1 MKYFITAI
9 VNNVNAICSTHKSWK
24 DSQGILLA
32 SSECDIHLLELIK
45 SGQDTSSSHSSQDV
59 SSSSL
64 HQGHESLVLEDLS
77 EAIQRSIVL
86 NSTTRGHHHPPS
98 DGVDGVGHEP
108 SRDGHS
114 PSKEEGK
121 SHSSILPKDEW
132 LESVVEAEVHATVNE
147 NSDGR
152 DDKASIKSLYTI
164 RLESLHVDIN

>member
-59 SSSSL
+59 SSCSL

-86 NSTTRGHHHPPS
+86 NSTTRCHHHS
-98 DGVDGVGHEP
+98 SSNGVDGVGHEP
-108 SRDGHS
+108 SRDSHS
-114 PSKEEGK
+114 PTKEEGK
-121 SHSSILPKDEW
+121 SHSSILTKDDG
-132 LESVVEAEVHATVNE
+132 LEGIVEAKVHATVDE

-152 DDKASIKSLYTI
+152 DDKTSVKSLNTI
-164 RLESLHVDIN
+164 GLKGLNVDIN